1 LGVALAS
8 IAILCATGTITR
20 LSDALPVLG
29 SVRVEHPVRYGFMYF
44 WFATL
49 SFVAAW
55 VTATQR
61 RAPN

>member
-1 LGVALAS
+1 LGLVLAS
-8 IAILCATGTITR
+8 IAILCATGAITR
-20 LSDALPVLG
+20 LSDPLPVLG
-29 SVRVEHPVRYGFMYF
+29 SIRVEHPVRYGFMYL

-61 RAPN
+61 RVPD